1 VKWVEYVET
10 VKYVWLDKINMTIP
24 SIRSKRAFTLIELL
38 VVIAIVAILAAIL
51 FPVFA
56 RARENARRSS
66 CMSNMKQIGLG
77 MMQYL
82 QDYDERFPSQ
92 NSDGP
97 QNYAD
102 LTIADSGSTKN
113 WIRSIYPYVKSWQL
127 FLCSS
132 ATPFDRAPPSTA
144 NEPNGDSN
152 TNYRASGV
160 IMQNPG
166 VPVTILGRTSE
177 IVVITEGPESYN
189 TAFRRPIMNGS
200 IDSRGLYTRFTQWN
214 VTTLHTTHFEGGNL
228 VFADGHV
235 KWKKQ
240 SAICSADFG
249 LYIGS
254 ATGTNVC
261 GATDTALVG
270 YASLN

>member
-1 VKWVEYVET
+1 
-10 VKYVWLDKINMTIP
+10 MTTMN
-24 SIRSKRAFTLIELL
+24 IRSRRAFTLIELL
-38 VVIAIVAILAAIL
+38 VVIAIISILAAIL

-66 CMSNMKQIGLG
+66 CISNMKQIGLG

-97 QNYAD
+97 ENYASA
-102 LTIADSGSTKN
+102 TFVESGSTKN
-113 WIRSIYPYVKSWQL
+113 WIRSIHPYVKSWQL
-127 FLCSS
+127 FLCPS
-132 ATPFDRAPPSTA
+132 AKPFDRDPPSTA
-144 NEPNGDSN
+144 NEPNGNSN

-166 VPVTILGRTSE
+166 VPVSILGRAAE
-177 IVVITEGPESYN
+177 IVVILETPLSYN
-189 TAFRRPIMNGS
+189 TAYRRPIMNGTV
-200 IDSRGLYTRFTQWN
+200 DSRGLYTRFTQWN
-214 VTTLHTTHFEGGNL
+214 VTTMHTTHFEGGNL

-261 GATDTALVG
+261 GPTDTALVG